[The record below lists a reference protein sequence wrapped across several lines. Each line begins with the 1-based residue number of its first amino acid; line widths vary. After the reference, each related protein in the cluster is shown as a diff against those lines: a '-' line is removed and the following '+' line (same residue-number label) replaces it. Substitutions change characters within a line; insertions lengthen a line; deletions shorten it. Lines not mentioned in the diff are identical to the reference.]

1 MLSATKICGLN
12 DLLLVV
18 LYLTANMSPLLKA
31 TKFINITNQQDCNVE
46 NVFSHLMTKINI
58 FELQYVTKVLTW
70 IFRNF

>member
-1 MLSATKICGLN
+1 MLSATKIYGLN

-31 TKFINITNQQDCNVE
+31 TQFINITNQQDCNVE

-58 FELQYVTKVLTW
+58 FELQYVTKALTW
-70 IFRNF
+70 VFRNF

>member
-1 MLSATKICGLN
+1 MLSATKIYGLN

-70 IFRNF
+70 VFRNF